1 MGLSESWWDGE
12 QGGAAAMK
20 CEVHSGC
27 ASMVTRAC
35 SGAGTPGTRYSFEDL
50 ITFVCWLLP
59 LHGAHQLMVVV
70 SKQSV
75 GCACCAVA
83 LVRSQAW
90 AGLAWWPRWLSR
102 TSGQGEML
110 RNTCSEQRALSK
122 LNARYRK
129 LSTHAEPG
137 HRQLAPPVRRLTS
150 GDDADGRYGVSAP
163 LLAQAPYLT
172 SGPAHKLPPLACHAP
187 PTDWKSG
194 TCDHGHGPF
203 LVRGHANLYIGSL
216 ACSFCSSKFLC
227 SNI

>member
-1 MGLSESWWDGE
+1 MRLSESWWDGE

-137 HRQLAPPVRRLTS
+137 HRQLAPPPYDDSRRATMPMGDMACQRRCSPKHRISPAGLPTS
-150 GDDADGRYGVSAP
+150 
-163 LLAQAPYLT
+163 
-172 SGPAHKLPPLACHAP
+172 CH
-187 PTDWKSG
+187 
-194 TCDHGHGPF
+194 
-203 LVRGHANLYIGSL
+203 LSL
-216 ACSFCSSKFLC
+216 ATPLRLIGKVGRVIMGTAHF
-227 SNI
+227 